1 MKQLKKALY
10 NGTCVQYALFK
21 IHMINVKGCEI
32 MSNFQLHHIF
42 QQCCQGVV
50 QDITQKISES
60 EGIQRKG
67 LILKLLTSLKQICNH
82 PANFGDDTDLSP
94 EKSGKVRK

>member
-1 MKQLKKALY
+1 MIQLFVNWFTPSQIL
-10 NGTCVQYALFK
+10 TF
-21 IHMINVKGCEI
+21 
-32 MSNFQLHHIF
+32 
-42 QQCCQGVV
+42 QGVV

-94 EKSGKVRK
+94 EKSGKVNN